1 MSKFN
6 LALHT
11 LALGSLLLPL
21 VNCGGSPHEPT
32 EAYFLVSANTKIAY
46 WQAAAAGLDQ
56 AARPMGVKWELTGPD
71 TYDPQA
77 EKQAFQKV
85 VQQGKPSGILVSA
98 ADPGV
103 MRDAID
109 GAIARGIPVITM
121 DSDAPAS
128 KRLLFIGTNNHQ
140 AGRMGGGVAGKALGG
155 KGSVVIFTMP
165 EQANLKE
172 RLTGYQEAFRAY
184 PGIRIAEIVD
194 IKGDPRIAFD
204 KTMDL
209 VAKKTPVD
217 GFICLEALACP
228 EVAEVLNRNNVKG
241 KIVVAMDTDQRT
253 LEWIE
258 KGLIEATIAQKPF
271 TMAYFGVQ
279 VLDDLH
285 HHRPASLSVNWAE
298 DTRSPL
304 PAFVDT
310 GATMIDKSNVAAFL
324 RSNAPA
330 KPS

>member
-1 MSKFN
+1 MSKAI
-6 LALHT
+6 ALRT

-21 VNCGGSPHEPT
+21 INCGGSAHEPT
-32 EAYFLVSANTKIAY
+32 EAYFLVTANTKISY

-56 AARPMGVKWELTGPD
+56 AARSMGVRWELAGPD

-77 EKQAFQKV
+77 EKQAFQKIL
-85 VQQGKPSGILVSA
+85 QRKPAGILVSA

-109 GAIARGIPVITM
+109 AAIAQGIPVITM

-128 KRLLFIGTNNHQ
+128 KRLLFIGTNNHE
-140 AGRMGGGVAGKALGG
+140 AGRMGGAVAGKALGG

-204 KTMDL
+204 KTMEL
-209 VAKKTPVD
+209 VTKKTPVD
-217 GFICLEALACP
+217 GYICLEALACP
-228 EVAEVLNRNNVKG
+228 EVADVLSRNNVKG
-241 KIVVAMDTDQRT
+241 KTVVAMDTDPRT
-253 LEWIE
+253 LEWIQ
-258 KGLIEATIAQKPF
+258 KGMIAATIAQKPF

-279 VLDDLH
+279 VLDGLYH
-285 HHRPASLSVNWAE
+285 HKPPSLTMNWAR

-304 PAFVDT
+304 PAFIDT
-310 GATMIDKSNVAAFL
+310 GATMIDKSNVDEFM
-324 RSNAPA
+324 RENAPG
-330 KPS
+330 KSG